1 MAAIEPYVRTEH
13 TPDMP
18 PPSSEIG
25 PIHWLRINL
34 FSNVFNS
41 ILTIVA
47 LYLLYVTIT
56 PFIEWAFINAD
67 WTAPNN
73 IGNSCKAGGG
83 ACWSFIVTRFD
94 QFMYG
99 FYPVEARWRVNLGFV
114 LFAVPLACLAI
125 EGVPYK
131 KYFAIFLVFVYPF
144 FAYFLFFGGEVL
156 PKVETTLWGGLFL
169 TLVLAIVPIA
179 VSLPLGTLLALGR
192 RSNMPMVR
200 MFCVGFIELPR
211 GVPLIS
217 VLFMASVVLPLFLPP
232 GTYFDKVLRALVG
245 MSIFAAAYMA
255 EVVRGGLQAIPKG
268 QFEAAQAMGL
278 SYWKMMSLV
287 ILPQALKIV
296 IPGIVSTFIGLFKD
310 TTLVLIIGLLD
321 MLNMIQSAGQDKNWL
336 GTSVE
341 GYVFAAFVY
350 WIFCFSMS
358 RYSIYLENKLHT
370 GHRR

>member
-1 MAAIEPYVRTEH
+1 MPAIEPYVRTEH

-18 PPSSEIG
+18 PPSSEVG
-25 PIHWLRINL
+25 PIHWLRVNL
-34 FSNVFNS
+34 FSSPFSS
-41 ILTIVA
+41 ILTILA
-47 LYLLYVTIT
+47 LYLLYVTVV

-67 WTAPNN
+67 WSSPNN
-73 IGNSCKAGGG
+73 IDNVCKAGG
-83 ACWSFIVTRFD
+83 ACWSFIIIRFD
-94 QFMYG
+94 QFIYG
-99 FYPVEARWRVNLGFV
+99 FYPADARWRVNLGFL
-114 LFAVPLACLAI
+114 LFAVPLACLLI
-125 EGVPYK
+125 ERVPYK
-131 KYFAIFLVFVYPF
+131 KYFAIYMVFLYPF
-144 FAYFLFFGGEVL
+144 IAYFLFFGGGVL
-156 PKVETTLWGGLFL
+156 ETVETEQWGGLFL

-192 RSNMPMVR
+192 RSNMPILR
-200 MFCVGFIELPR
+200 MFCIGFIELPR

-268 QFEAAQAMGL
+268 QYEAAEAMGL
-278 SYWKMMSLV
+278 NYWKMMWLI

-296 IPGIVSTFIGLFKD
+296 IPGIVSNFIGLFKD

-321 MLNMIQSAGQDKNWL
+321 MLNMIQAAAQDKNWL
-336 GTSVE
+336 GTIVE

-358 RYSIYLENKLHT
+358 RYSIYLEDKLHT